1 MVQQQHQ
8 PPAAPPATMSQ
19 TRSQADLGRAI
30 GHVRTVTQQHSE
42 RVQKLYGGLCHLVP
56 ALIYRNRLCQTISY
70 LEAKKGTGEGDRS
83 TAYRLVLDHIAE
95 ILGTPATGLLH
106 HVATSPTTLYLHDT
120 ARLLEAWSPYRHL
133 AISMLKVQTG
143 QDIAEVAE

>member
-8 PPAAPPATMSQ
+8 PPTTVSL

-56 ALIYRNRLCQTISY
+56 ALIYRNRLCQTIAY
-70 LEAKKGTGEGDRS
+70 LEAKRGEGDRG
-83 TAYRLVLDHIAE
+83 TAYGLILQHIAD
-95 ILGTPATGLLH
+95 ILELP
-106 HVATSPTTLYLHDT
+106 VATLASQVAGGSSVQYLHRT
-120 ARLLEAWSPYRHL
+120 ARLLEAWAPYRHL
-133 AISMLKVQTG
+133 AISMLNVQTG
-143 QDIAEVAE
+143 QDIDGEVSSQ